1 MQVEEAKKKSG
12 LLAERKT
19 VKLAL
24 TKAEDELKSLQQ
36 KSFDEE
42 QARSLEITK
51 INAENK
57 QEITELEKKNESVAR
72 HFAAAK
78 VANPTPSQGRAAPQ
92 SLKNT
97 VATQETTKLTQEKIR
112 SKLKFLDLLLIH
124 LLAIHPTLCWVKR
137 PRPGHSRNFLL
148 QDHVKV

>member
-57 QEITELEKKNESVAR
+57 QEITELEKKNESVKSIFLLVVF
-72 HFAAAK
+72 HFSKAQ
-78 VANPTPSQGRAAPQ
+78 NGGSTD
-92 SLKNT
+92 
-97 VATQETTKLTQEKIR
+97 R
-112 SKLKFLDLLLIH
+112 SKIDRKKFNCQSSYSDFTHATCHTLLFS
-124 LLAIHPTLCWVKR
+124 KSFD
-137 PRPGHSRNFLL
+137 SRLG
-148 QDHVKV
+148 

>member
-1 MQVEEAKKKSG
+1 MKLIIYWLQVDEAKKKSG

-36 KSFDEE
+36 KSFDKE

-92 SLKNT
+92 TLKNT
-97 VATQETTKLTQEKIR
+97 VATQETTKLTQEKIK
-112 SKLKFLDLLLIH
+112 SKL
-124 LLAIHPTLCWVKR
+124 
-137 PRPGHSRNFLL
+137 
-148 QDHVKV
+148 

>member
-112 SKLKFLDLLLIH
+112 SKLYIVVICKQKPRRQSEICPLI
-124 LLAIHPTLCWVKR
+124 L
-137 PRPGHSRNFLL
+137 NFW
-148 QDHVKV
+148 

>member
-1 MQVEEAKKKSG
+1 M
-12 LLAERKT
+12 
-19 VKLAL
+19 AL

-112 SKLKFLDLLLIH
+112 SKLKFFGSS
-124 LLAIHPTLCWVKR
+124 A
-137 PRPGHSRNFLL
+137 HSFTCDSSDPL
-148 QDHVKV
+148 QG